1 MATVDQSK
9 LTQKTTAKLGLGEQ
23 SFGILDVTLSNG
35 KNYLFHLKDMVTQIG
50 RQSANH
56 LQIRDP
62 EVSKIHCKLEA
73 TTAGILLSDMDS
85 ANGTFVN
92 EEKIDSVTRLSTG
105 DFLTVGPVT
114 LKVVLLVSERALS
127 HDPYSGEQGVLDDV
141 PQSSDVESQSHIHY
155 KETVEGSFL
164 GIDDSLL
171 QALGSREPCAN
182 PGEPNL
188 PQTLSDAAD
197 EKAEENKSLFQENSP
212 PAKEKQ
218 PDDQALDDFLNNMG

>member
-1 MATVDQSK
+1 MSIQ
-9 LTQKTTAKLGLGEQ
+9 AKLIVVEGATEAE
-23 SFGILDVTLSNG
+23 IP
-35 KNYLFHLKDMVTQIG
+35 LKLPTIIG
-50 RQSANH
+50 RSGRAS
-56 LQIRDP
+56 LKVRTTV
-62 EVSKIHCKLEA
+62 VSREHCRLFDKKGSLFVED
-73 TTAGILLSDMDS
+73 LDS
-85 ANGTFVN
+85 SNGTFVN

-114 LKVVLLVSERALS
+114 LKVVFLVSERALS
-127 HDPYSGEQGVLDDV
+127 YDPYSGEHGVLDDV

-171 QALGSREPCAN
+171 QALGSREPRAN

-188 PQTLSDAAD
+188 PQALSDAAD

-212 PAKEKQ
+212 PAKEKE